1 MGLRLKTY
9 LTSVVLALFSSWAS
23 ALGLGEIELNSAL
36 NQPLNAKLHLLEV
49 RGLTEQ
55 EIAVSLASPRAFDSV
70 GVERTAFLNELSFRL
85 DLDAPGGAVVYV
97 TSTKPVREPY
107 LNFIVE
113 TRWPS
118 GRLLRE
124 YTLLLDLP
132 VFSGAEAQPV
142 SPTEVAREPET
153 RTPEPAATRPI
164 QAPRPEPAR
173 TETPAAVEREDYT
186 VRANENLWNIAST
199 VRPDNSVSVQQTML
213 AIQRL
218 NPDAFINDNIN
229 LLRRGQVLRVP
240 SKQDIQQLTARQ
252 AMSQVAEQNRNWSG
266 GRRAD
271 DTSAAAQLDGSRHLS
286 DAPREE
292 RPVEGRVKLSSQ
304 DGGQELVAGSG
315 SDGEAS
321 GIADELAVAQ
331 EELDAAGRENTELKS
346 RIRAMEERIETM
358 ERLVEVSNEEMR
370 ALELTAQQVNEAQE
384 SRQEPA
390 LTEEIAADESPVADE
405 TEKPVQPTAAPQTS
419 LVDHLLDNLLYVA
432 LVIGA
437 LVIGAAAYLYMRN
450 RDDGWDDEDFD
461 EFDEEFD
468 LAEPLLDE
476 QSELDD
482 DTVPIVAEAP
492 EAEPE
497 SEVDDFS
504 SEAET
509 EDVVAESDIHIAYG
523 QYEQAEEKLL
533 NALER
538 EPTNVAMRLKLL
550 EVYATQDDVQSFDTQ
565 FARVLVLGDSEGTE
579 RANVLRNLIEGA
591 EPFDESAHDTS
602 EFQAMVAPSAESS
615 DAPSHGQEKEIDDE
629 LELADDT
636 LDFEFDEAVDSSEI
650 SDTESEIS
658 ELDKALD
665 LELDFDQLDLGDSK
679 DSESTRTD
687 GVEASV
693 SNELGDEDLDSFDF
707 DLDLGDLD
715 ENINSS
721 DVALTGDDAASDEQG
736 DVELGDAAS
745 AQSLMDGVDESDFGL
760 DSDSPY
766 KESAEDMATDESGA
780 NDFGDLDFDFEGLE
794 EALGTSG
801 NDDFSAIDDGDDAF
815 QGQILDFDSNEITN
829 LPDPPKAVAD
839 DVDLGDVGDL
849 SEALEEL
856 ELPKKLEE
864 SVDGPLADD
873 SSVAVNDEAIDRE
886 LDALGEFD
894 ADIDLGNDL
903 DLDQLDQELD
913 ALSSGFGEE
922 GVVAMEEPMTEFD
935 EDLGD
940 SLSLDEELQTVS
952 AQQQAQDQKPSTQV
966 SDPAPDFEIPD
977 FDPEEDDDSN
987 LEFLSD
993 SDETATKLDLARA
1006 YIDMGD
1012 AEGAKD
1018 ILDEIAEEGNDEQ
1031 KQEAHELLSRIA

>member
-49 RGLTEQ
+49 RGLTEH
-55 EIAVSLASPRAFDSV
+55 EIVVSLASPRAFDSV

-142 SPTEVAREPET
+142 SPTEVAREPEART
-153 RTPEPAATRPI
+153 REPAATRPI

-173 TETPAAVEREDYT
+173 TETPASVEREDYT

-266 GRRAD
+266 GRGAD

-384 SRQEPA
+384 SRQGPA

-419 LVDHLLDNLLYVA
+419 LVDQLLDNLLYVA

-437 LVIGAAAYLYMRN
+437 LVVGVATYLYMRN

-468 LAEPLLDE
+468 LTEPLLDE

-538 EPTNVAMRLKLL
+538 EPANVAMRLKLL

-602 EFQAMVAPSAESS
+602 DFQAMVAPSHS
-615 DAPSHGQEKEIDDE
+615 QEKELDDE

-650 SDTESEIS
+650 SDTESELS

-665 LELDFDQLDLGDSK
+665 LELDFDQVDLGEN
-679 DSESTRTD
+679 DSESAPEAPVSADGFDFERASTD
-687 GVEASV
+687 GAEASAP
-693 SNELGDEDLDSFDF
+693 NELGDDDLESFDF

-715 ENINSS
+715 ENVDSS
-721 DVALTGDDAASDEQG
+721 DAVSGDGQG
-736 DVELGDAAS
+736 DAELKVESNDVAS
-745 AQSLMDGVDESDFGL
+745 APPSMDEMGEPEAESVVTN
-760 DSDSPY
+760 
-766 KESAEDMATDESGA
+766 ESSA

-794 EALGTSG
+794 EALDTSG
-801 NDDFSAIDDGDDAF
+801 DNFSAIDDGDDAF
-815 QGQILDFDSNEITN
+815 QDQILDFEDDEITN
-829 LPDPPKAVAD
+829 LPDPPRAVAD
-839 DVDLGDVGDL
+839 DVDLGDMGEL
-849 SEALEEL
+849 SEALEEF

-873 SSVAVNDEAIDRE
+873 SSVAGNDEAIDRE
-886 LDALGEFD
+886 LDALGDFD

-922 GVVAMEEPMTEFD
+922 AVVAMDEPMTEFD
-935 EDLGD
+935 EELGD

-966 SDPAPDFEIPD
+966 SDPALDFEIPD

-1018 ILDEIAEEGNDEQ
+1018 ILDEIAEEGSDEQ